1 MMGKTRAIKLY
12 LNKTYDDKKFTT
24 KAGIIKD
31 GKDAV
36 GYTPLC
42 VFSENKPRKVFW
54 RGARQLILFVEDALQ
69 ALSFTEATDK
79 LQLAWGKEEARE
91 YVFKLEALASVA
103 VKPLKTWQFLV
114 IMLML
119 GIAIVIGV
127 MNLQKLG
134 ALGL

>member
-1 MMGKTRAIKLY
+1 MGKTRAIKLY

-24 KAGIIKD
+24 KAGVIKD

-42 VFSENKPRKVFW
+42 VFSEKKPRKVFW
-54 RGARQLILFVEDALQ
+54 RGARQLILFVEDAMN
-69 ALSFTEATDK
+69 ALHFTEATDE
-79 LQLAWGKEEARE
+79 LQMAWGKEEARE

-103 VKPLKTWQFLV
+103 VKPLKTWQFFV
-114 IMLML
+114 IILLLL
-119 GIAIVIGV
+119 GILVVGIA
-127 MNLQKLG
+127 NLQKLG

>member
-24 KAGIIKD
+24 KAGVIKD
-31 GKDAV
+31 GNDAV

-54 RGARQLILFVEDALQ
+54 RGARQLILFVEDAMN
-69 ALSFTEATDK
+69 ALHFTEATDE
-79 LQLAWGKEEARE
+79 LQTAWGKEEARE

-103 VKPLKTWQFLV
+103 VKPLKMWQFAIIILL
-114 IMLML
+114 LMV
-119 GIAIVIGV
+119 AIVVGV
-127 MNLQKLG
+127 INILPLH
-134 ALGL
+134 

>member
-1 MMGKTRAIKLY
+1 MGKTRAIKLY
-12 LNKTYDDKKFTT
+12 LNKTYDDKKFKT
-24 KAGIIKD
+24 KAGVIKD

-54 RGARQLILFVEDALQ
+54 RGARQLILFVEDALH
-69 ALSFTEATDK
+69 ALSFTEATEE
-79 LQLAWGKEEARE
+79 LQMAWGKSEARE
-91 YVFKLEALASVA
+91 FLYKLEALAVVS
-103 VKPLKTWQFLV
+103 VKPIKTWQFFA

-127 MNLQKLG
+127 MNLQKLAG
-134 ALGL
+134 LGL